1 MKKVNLLMMSIAFL
15 MLIANVNA
23 QSKLEVVSEFPNA
36 RPGNVAVSND
46 GRVFVTMSALGS
58 SKYMVKEILPDGS
71 TKPFPDKGWIVK
83 PEGKSIKGINKTIG
97 IQTDDNNT
105 LWVLDMGNPQA
116 SPKQA
121 PKLMGWDISTQELIR
136 VFPIPEAIA
145 DSKSFLQDFI
155 IDEKHNVAV
164 LADMTDALNPPF
176 NPAFVVINLKTG
188 HMRRVLENHESLMPV
203 DEPVVVNGRPISHK
217 YADGTTMQPRYPL
230 NPISN
235 DSENNFIYY
244 GAMGGKKIYRIPA
257 SVMADEKLTDSEMSE
272 FVSYY
277 AEKPKSDGFKIG
289 HNGEVYVTD
298 VEGSAIAVCT
308 PEGSK
313 ILVADKKLLSFP
325 DGLAVHKNYLYI
337 VVNQLHNLPVLN
349 EGKDTSNPP
358 YYVLRTKIK

>member
-1 MKKVNLLMMSIAFL
+1 MAFMAFF
-15 MLIANVNA
+15 MLVSCANA
-23 QSKLEVVSEFPNA
+23 QNKLEVVSEFPDA

-71 TKPFPDKGWIVK
+71 TKPFPDKEWIVK
-83 PEGKSIKGINKTIG
+83 PEGKSFKGINKTIG

-105 LWVLDMGNPQA
+105 LWVLDMGDPKNT
-116 SPKQA
+116 PKQA
-121 PKLMGWDISTQELIR
+121 PKLMGWDIATQKLVR

-176 NPAFVVINLKTG
+176 NPAFVVINLETG
-188 HMRRVLENHESLMPV
+188 HMRRVLENHESLMPI
-203 DEPVVVNGRPISHK
+203 DESVVINGRPISHK
-217 YADGTTMQPRYPL
+217 RADGSTIQPRYPL

-244 GAMGGKKIYRIPA
+244 GAMGGKKVYRIPA
-257 SVMADEKLTDSEMSE
+257 SVMADEGLTDKEMSE
-272 FVSYY
+272 FVSFY
-277 AEKPKSDGFKIG
+277 AEKPKSDGFKVG
-289 HNGEVYVTD
+289 PNGEVYVTD
-298 VEGSAIAVCT
+298 VEGSAITVST
-308 PEGSK
+308 PKGCK
-313 ILVADKKLLSFP
+313 TLVSDKKLLSFP
-325 DGLAVHKNYLYI
+325 DGLAVHKDYLYI

-349 EGKDTSNPP
+349 EGKDTSKPP
-358 YYVLRTKIK
+358 YYVLRTKIQ